1 MAEQSRQLRELLD
14 KWGLAIS
21 ALGGIV
27 TGVICLLASF
37 DYIGSHVFYG
47 PAYVGA
53 AALAFGLVTIWL
65 KRE

>member
-1 MAEQSRQLRELLD
+1 MAEQSRQPRELLD

-27 TGVICLLASF
+27 TGVISLLASF
-37 DYIGSHVFYG
+37 DHLGTSVLYG
-47 PAYVGA
+47 AAYLGA
-53 AALAFGLVTIWL
+53 AALAFGLVTIGL

>member
-14 KWGLAIS
+14 KWGLSIS

-27 TGVICLLASF
+27 TGVAGLLMGLDATGLNGAV
-37 DYIGSHVFYG
+37 YLV
-47 PAYVGA
+47 A
-53 AALAFGLVTIWL
+53 AALGFGLVTIGL